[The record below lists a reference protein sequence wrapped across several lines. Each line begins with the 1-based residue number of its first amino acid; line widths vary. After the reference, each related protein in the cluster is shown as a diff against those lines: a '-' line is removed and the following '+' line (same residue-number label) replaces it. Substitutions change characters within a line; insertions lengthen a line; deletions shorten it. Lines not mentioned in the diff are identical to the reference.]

1 VGATNLKVTFVE
13 HRAGAWTAV
22 SRDQVPTRFV
32 TDPEGVPDSAAAQ
45 LAEVA
50 AATSASLGRIA
61 SIGIRVPGLNDPAT
75 GLVRPRLISDLH
87 QRDGFASMSSG
98 KSKTRSVCR

>member
-1 VGATNLKVTFVE
+1 MGATNLKVTSVE

-61 SIGIRVPGLNDPAT
+61 SIGIWVPGLYDPAT
-75 GLVRPRLISDLH
+75 GRTRFLVNVP
-87 QRDGFASMSSG
+87 GFG
-98 KSKTRSVCR
+98 PGTR